1 MSLCPLW
8 FWLLNSLIVGLMEE
22 EIRFLVLF
30 NTAGPLAPA
39 LVAGQWAVW
48 LEAGRCRVT
57 RRREQWAECLSQHY
71 LPASLSLLLGSFFP
85 SNKSC
90 QPMAAFSCGGRIH
103 TLILTHMHVH
113 PQRKKEVS
121 GGWKDCG
128 EVKKTTTLQYCLCRC
143 VLLYASTTKKSSFCY
158 K

>member
-57 RRREQWAECLSQHY
+57 SRREQWADCLSQHY
-71 LPASLSLLLGSFFP
+71 LPASLSLLVGSFFSLQQILP
-85 SNKSC
+85 TNGGVLLWRENTHTYIDTHVHTYKERRKSV
-90 QPMAAFSCGGRIH
+90 GDGRI
-103 TLILTHMHVH
+103 VG
-113 PQRKKEVS
+113 R
-121 GGWKDCG
+121 
-128 EVKKTTTLQYCLCRC
+128 
-143 VLLYASTTKKSSFCY
+143 
-158 K
+158 

>member
-57 RRREQWAECLSQHY
+57 RRREQWAERLSQHY

-85 SNKSC
+85 SNKPC
-90 QPMAAFSCGGRIH
+90 QPMAAFCCGGRIH
-103 TLILTHMHVH
+103 TLVLTHTHI
-113 PQRKKEVS
+113 QRKKEVS

-128 EVKKTTTLQYCLCRC
+128 EVKKHCSIVCADVTI
-143 VLLYASTTKKSSFCY
+143 SFTVCFNY
-158 K
+158 